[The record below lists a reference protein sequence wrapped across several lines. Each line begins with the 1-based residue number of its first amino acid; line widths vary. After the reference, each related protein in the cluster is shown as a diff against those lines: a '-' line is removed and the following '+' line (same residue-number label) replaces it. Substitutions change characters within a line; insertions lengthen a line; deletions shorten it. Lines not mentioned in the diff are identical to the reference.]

1 MKRLLLAC
9 SLFTVAMTVTSVQ
22 KAQAQTVVTASSF
35 ANEIDSLNNQITRLD
50 TVTAK
55 ATFANINSDMINV
68 LGVTK
73 TSIRS
78 ASSDST
84 RNYYINYLSVQQV
97 PTYRQ
102 IWLLKASMVTNQT
115 ALIGKL
121 NDFKALIY

>member
-1 MKRLLLAC
+1 MKRLLLAS
-9 SLFTVAMTVTSVQ
+9 SLFTVAMTFTAVQ

-35 ANEIDSLNNQITRLD
+35 ASEIDSLNNQITRLD

-55 ATFANINSDMINV
+55 TTFASINSDMISV

-73 TSIRS
+73 QSIRG
-78 ASSDST
+78 AATDST

-102 IWLLKASMVTNQT
+102 IWLLKSNLVTNQT